1 MLPAALTAERVR
13 LPDGTS
19 ATRYP
24 WNGEEVLVRD
34 DALTIIRVI
43 EVLTDEGKSDD
54 QRRDEFL
61 ALFFVDWADAWCAC
75 DYDAAEFVRMRD
87 AAVWDM
93 CGLDL
98 TGDRPH
104 ETPLWDWRR
113 TRRAYAPASAR
124 PTASSGTRCA
134 VASALPSSWHSWAAA
149 RRTRRSRGHPLPQP
163 GDQAEANQIQQAG
176 GRGLERRPQGV
187 RTRQRPQL
195 TRL

>member
-1 MLPAALTAERVR
+1 MGGDEGPIAPEENIRILGEVFATFLNMLARHATSEQLMACGLAYSERADQVQALNRAQRRAKPSARRRAASMLPAALTAERVR

-75 DYDAAEFVRMRD
+75 DYDAPSS
-87 AAVWDM
+87 
-93 CGLDL
+93 CGCA
-98 TGDRPH
+98 
-104 ETPLWDWRR
+104 
-113 TRRAYAPASAR
+113 TRRY
-124 PTASSGTRCA
+124 GTCA
-134 VASALPSSWHSWAAA
+134 DS
-149 RRTRRSRGHPLPQP
+149 T
-163 GDQAEANQIQQAG
+163 
-176 GRGLERRPQGV
+176 
-187 RTRQRPQL
+187 
-195 TRL
+195 

>member
-87 AAVWDM
+87 AAD
-93 CGLDL
+93 
-98 TGDRPH
+98 
-104 ETPLWDWRR
+104 
-113 TRRAYAPASAR
+113 
-124 PTASSGTRCA
+124 GTCA
-134 VASALPSSWHSWAAA
+134 DS
-149 RRTRRSRGHPLPQP
+149 T
-163 GDQAEANQIQQAG
+163 
-176 GRGLERRPQGV
+176 
-187 RTRQRPQL
+187 
-195 TRL
+195 

>member
-75 DYDAAEFVRMRD
+75 DYDAAEFVRMRRPFFGLVVQ
-87 AAVWDM
+87 AAEISPVSRFSTM
-93 CGLDL
+93 NM
-98 TGDRPH
+98 RH
-104 ETPLWDWRR
+104 
-113 TRRAYAPASAR
+113 AP
-124 PTASSGTRCA
+124 
-134 VASALPSSWHSWAAA
+134 
-149 RRTRRSRGHPLPQP
+149 
-163 GDQAEANQIQQAG
+163 
-176 GRGLERRPQGV
+176 
-187 RTRQRPQL
+187 
-195 TRL
+195 

>member
-87 AAVWDM
+87 AARIRTSFRQAYGIEWDEVRGRISFAEFVALVGG
-93 CGLDL
+93 CPQD
-98 TGDRPH
+98 
-104 ETPLWDWRR
+104 TPLGAAIHYRNPATKPKPTKYNRQEVEAWNAAHKAFELGKGRSSHGSEEGSDAAMRDVFAALKR
-113 TRRAYAPASAR
+113 ATR
-124 PTASSGTRCA
+124 
-134 VASALPSSWHSWAAA
+134 
-149 RRTRRSRGHPLPQP
+149 
-163 GDQAEANQIQQAG
+163 
-176 GRGLERRPQGV
+176 
-187 RTRQRPQL
+187 
-195 TRL
+195 